1 MTAVMELVEASPR
14 LVARHDR
21 AGWLALFA
29 PDAVIADPVGPPP
42 ARREPGR
49 PDALGVFYDTFIR
62 TTDVR
67 FEVLRDHVAP
77 RAVLRDAVLHNV
89 LAGGGRVSVPT
100 LILYEAREVDGALRL
115 AGLSSF
121 WDLRKPGREL
131 RGQGWR
137 GLRSLIGAG
146 WTMTRQLGIGG
157 LWRYFRAPAQGMGDA
172 RAERV
177 SQALAEAMT
186 GRDENAFRALGG
198 GSPPL
203 IESPFGVP
211 SSAAALVGRPTQ
223 ATGGLWGGWSLACRL
238 EIAGEPGAAVVDLV
252 PGTDDLRRVRLFMP
266 TTRGTSG

>member
-1 MTAVMELVEASPR
+1 MTALMELVEASPR

-21 AGWLALFA
+21 EGWLALFA

-77 RAVLRDAVLHNV
+77 GAVLRDAVLHNV

-100 LILYEAREVDGALRL
+100 LILYEAREVGGALRL

-137 GLRSLIGAG
+137 GLRSLMGAG

-157 LWRYFRAPAQGMGDA
+157 LWRYFRAPAKGMGDA

-177 SQALAEAMT
+177 CQALARAMT
-186 GRDENAFRALGG
+186 GQNTFQALGG
-198 GSPPL
+198 GVTP
-203 IESPFGVP
+203 IVESPFGEA
-211 SSAAALVGRPTQ
+211 SSAAAIVGRPRS
-223 ATGGLWGGWSLACRL
+223 ARGCFWGGWSLAFRL
-238 EIAGEPGAAVVDLV
+238 EIAGEPGAAVVDLA
-252 PGTDDLRRVRLFMP
+252 PGTDEIRRVRLFMP
-266 TTRGTSG
+266 TTRGISG